1 LPLLKRSFYIKCH
14 GDECLKLAELIR
26 DKAPAVES
34 MNITIEPS
42 GLRIDMYGYKSDVR
56 NAWIYIKRL
65 VSAYKSAI
73 VEKRGLREISINFL
87 VEKIGRIFPPRL
99 LEFVVKKKGHK
110 ARIEGDRIITD
121 ADLDEIIDMTK
132 KIIEVL
138 DEIRFSVRGTACK
151 YFIVASAL
159 TANKS
164 YQAIIEEG
172 LRTHI
177 LGKDEDGRIILKKEW
192 RSAVDQILKDLSS
205 ANNIKDNN
213 YGL

>member
-1 LPLLKRSFYIKCH
+1 MPLLKRSFYIKCH
-14 GDECLKLAELIR
+14 GDECLKLVELIR
-26 DKAPAVES
+26 DKAPVVES
-34 MNITIEPS
+34 MNITIESS

-87 VEKIGRIFPPRL
+87 VEKVGRTFPPRL

-121 ADLDEIIDMTK
+121 ADLDEIIDMIK

-159 TANKS
+159 LANKS

-172 LRTHI
+172 LRVHI
-177 LGKDEDGRIILKKEW
+177 LDKDEDGRIILKKEW
-192 RSAVDQILKDLSS
+192 CSAVDQILKVLSS

>member
-14 GDECLKLAELIR
+14 GDECLKLVELIR
-26 DKAPAVES
+26 DKAPAVET
-34 MNITIEPS
+34 MNITIEQS

-73 VEKRGLREISINFL
+73 VEKRGLREISIDFL
-87 VEKIGRIFPPRL
+87 VEKVGRTFPPRL
-99 LEFVVKKKGHK
+99 LEFIVRKKGHK
-110 ARIEGDRIITD
+110 ARVEGDRIITD
-121 ADLDEIIDMTK
+121 ADLDEIIDTIK
-132 KIIEVL
+132 RIVEVL
-138 DEIRFSVRGTACK
+138 DKIHFSVKGTACK

-159 TANKS
+159 MANKS

-172 LRTHI
+172 LRAHI
-177 LGKDEDGRIILKKEW
+177 LDKDEDRRIILKKEW
-192 RSAVDQILKDLSS
+192 RSAVDQILKVLDS

-213 YGL
+213 YAL

>member
-1 LPLLKRSFYIKCH
+1 MPLLKRSFYIKCH
-14 GDECLKLAELIR
+14 SDECLKLAELIR

-34 MNITIEPS
+34 MNITIEQS

-73 VEKRGLREISINFL
+73 VEKRGLREISIDFL
-87 VEKIGRIFPPRL
+87 VEKVGRTFPPRL
-99 LEFVVKKKGHK
+99 LEFIVRKKGHK
-110 ARIEGDRIITD
+110 ARVEGDRIITD
-121 ADLDEIIDMTK
+121 ADLDEIIDTIK
-132 KIIEVL
+132 RIVEVL
-138 DEIRFSVRGTACK
+138 DKIRFSVKGTACK

-159 TANKS
+159 LADKS

-172 LRTHI
+172 LRAHI
-177 LGKDEDGRIILKKEW
+177 LDKDEDGRIILKKEW
-192 RSAVDQILKDLSS
+192 RSAVDQILKVLGS

-213 YGL
+213 YAL